1 METRQFLPR
10 RVLAPLDKLLDC
22 IIALS
27 IVGIALLVFVQVLLR
42 YVFHA
47 PLMGIEELCLFPTT
61 WLYLAAAVKASSEQN
76 QLIAR
81 VLEIF
86 LRRRR
91 QIYFLRALA
100 ALVGT
105 GILMWLTYWGYD
117 FLKYSLRVE
126 KTSDTLFIP
135 MIYTEAAVFV
145 CFALMLLYTAVE
157 FMEYVRLFRNTPP
170 DLATGKGEERA

>member
-1 METRQFLPR
+1 METRQFALR
-10 RVLAPLDKLLDC
+10 RVLVPLDRILDGVIVLS
-22 IIALS
+22 IIAIS
-27 IVGIALLVFVQVLLR
+27 LLVFVQVLLR
-42 YVFHA
+42 YVFRS

-86 LRRRR
+86 FHRKK
-91 QIYFLRALA
+91 QIFLLRAIA
-100 ALVGT
+100 AFVAA
-105 GILMWLTYWGYD
+105 GILIWLTNWGYD

-135 MIYTEAAVFV
+135 MI
-145 CFALMLLYTAVE
+145 
-157 FMEYVRLFRNTPP
+157 
-170 DLATGKGEERA
+170 